1 MREEKLE
8 GYPLVAITNSTS
20 HQAKGHVTYPGCHG
34 DDWTALPWDT
44 WKASSR
50 GLCLVSKITAEVNVG
65 GNWVGAEPYTSSGT
79 SYSHYALV
87 QVGPE
92 KFTMTRLVTGAEPDP
107 EDAEPK
113 A

>member
-1 MREEKLE
+1 MSEEKLE

-79 SYSHYALV
+79 SCTATTPWSRSAPRSSHMRLSLV
-87 QVGPE
+87 HME
-92 KFTMTRLVTGAEPDP
+92 Y
-107 EDAEPK
+107 
-113 A
+113 